1 MKEGDKIIKALFE
14 LAAKKRPSVIFID
27 ELELLLGRRYEE
39 EYESRRLKTELLIQ
53 MQMNK
58 EKNII
63 VLGTSNAYWGLAPAV
78 KRRFQDKI
86 LLSLPEFD
94 ERKLMFKINLKNTK
108 NDLVD
113 EQFEILSQLA
123 KGYSGADIYSIT
135 KEAINEPIKKC
146 QRANYFKYLDNKY
159 ITPCAPS
166 DPLAK
171 KMKINDIDPKYLVYP
186 LVTFEDF
193 IIQIQKSEPSV
204 KPDDRCLCI
213 GLGHFTKEF
222 GTEG

>member
-27 ELELLLGRRYEE
+27 ELELLLERRYEE

-94 ERKLMFKINLKNTK
+94 ERKLMFKINVKN
-108 NDLVD
+108 
-113 EQFEILSQLA
+113 
-123 KGYSGADIYSIT
+123 
-135 KEAINEPIKKC
+135 
-146 QRANYFKYLDNKY
+146 
-159 ITPCAPS
+159 
-166 DPLAK
+166 K
-171 KMKINDIDPKYLVYP
+171 KMI
-186 LVTFEDF
+186 
-193 IIQIQKSEPSV
+193 
-204 KPDDRCLCI
+204 
-213 GLGHFTKEF
+213 
-222 GTEG
+222 